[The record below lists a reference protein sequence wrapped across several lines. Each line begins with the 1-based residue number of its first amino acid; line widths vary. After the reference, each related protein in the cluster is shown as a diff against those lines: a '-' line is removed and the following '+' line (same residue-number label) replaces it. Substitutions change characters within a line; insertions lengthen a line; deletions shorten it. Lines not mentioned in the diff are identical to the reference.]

1 GSVGPLDPPPAPSF
15 SQAVDAASRY
25 AGFSSHPAPE
35 CFVCG
40 PTRADGALRIFC
52 GALPESGAVAGT
64 WTPTS
69 SLAVAGGGGAIG
81 TEFIW
86 AALDCPGFAAAAPD
100 VRSMLLGELTARI
113 EAPVRV
119 GERCV
124 IVGWP
129 LGASGR
135 KHEV

>member
-1 GSVGPLDPPPAPSF
+1 GRVAALARQSVTVRLIRPPPLDTELAVVEHGGVLEVRHGDTVIAAARPGSVGPLDPPPAPSF

-52 GALPESGAVAGT
+52 GALPEGGAVAGT

-69 SLAVAGGGGAIG
+69 SLAVAGGG
-81 TEFIW
+81 
-86 AALDCPGFAAAAPD
+86 
-100 VRSMLLGELTARI
+100 
-113 EAPVRV
+113 
-119 GERCV
+119 
-124 IVGWP
+124 
-129 LGASGR
+129 
-135 KHEV
+135 